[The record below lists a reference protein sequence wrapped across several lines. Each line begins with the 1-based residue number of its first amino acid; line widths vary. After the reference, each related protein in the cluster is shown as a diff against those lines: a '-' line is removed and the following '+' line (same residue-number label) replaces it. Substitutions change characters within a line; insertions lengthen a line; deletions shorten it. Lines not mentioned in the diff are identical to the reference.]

1 MKNSEFVTNWVIEQ
15 VKTNYVDDIALVV
28 SHTTLR
34 IEDKGDAVSFFVPIT
49 KKGNEFGRTFILNGE
64 GFDIWGIPWER
75 LEGFAELEEY
85 NITVL
90 ADAKVLYARS
100 DEDLERFERLQK
112 KLQENINNLK
122 KMHMCALQA
131 YAQAKSIY
139 MQMLFGKGSEVKLG
153 AGYVLDYLAQAIAF
167 SNCRYFKKSQTN
179 QVEELGTMDKV
190 PEGFTEKYL
199 QVLEEQN
206 GEAQKTLCYEMIR
219 DVQTF
224 LEGMSANDER
234 NEEQRENNYQDLA
247 DWYGEL
253 SYTWLRIR
261 HYASKQDYI
270 KVYMWGIYLQHELN
284 QVCEDFGLERQELMD
299 YYEADNLKKIAKQAD
314 LIEVKMRQVIEAGG
328 GKIHEYTT
336 AEEFL
341 DEV

>member
-1 MKNSEFVTNWVIEQ
+1 MKNCEFVTNWVIEQ
-15 VKTNYVDDIALVV
+15 VKEKYTDDIALVV

-34 IEDKGDAVSFFVPIT
+34 MDEDVDAVSYFVPIT
-49 KKGNEFGRTFILNGE
+49 GKGHELGRTFILNGE

-100 DEDLERFERLQK
+100 DEELERFESLQN
-112 KLQENINNLK
+112 KLRKNLNDSE
-122 KMHMCALQA
+122 KMYMCALQA

-167 SNCRYFKKSQTN
+167 MNCRYFKKTQTN
-179 QVEELGTMDKV
+179 QLEELETMDRV
-190 PEGFTEKYL
+190 PEGFTEKYI
-199 QVLEEQN
+199 QVIKECN
-206 GEAQKTLCYEMIR
+206 GETQKVLCYELICS
-219 DVQTF
+219 VQEF
-224 LEGMSANDER
+224 LESCSKNGQTKEIQK
-234 NEEQRENNYQDLA
+234 EKNYQDLA

-261 HYASKQDYI
+261 YYASKQDYI

-284 QVCEDFGLERQELMD
+284 QVCEDFGLENQDLMD
-299 YYEADNLKKIAKQAD
+299 YYEADNLERIVKQAD
-314 LIEVKMRQVIEAGG
+314 SIEVKMRQAIEAGG
-328 GKIHEYTT
+328 GKIHEYAT